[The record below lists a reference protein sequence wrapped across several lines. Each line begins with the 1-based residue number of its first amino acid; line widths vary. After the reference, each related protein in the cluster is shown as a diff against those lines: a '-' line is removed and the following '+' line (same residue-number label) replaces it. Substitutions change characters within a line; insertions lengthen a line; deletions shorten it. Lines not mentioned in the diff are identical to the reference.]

1 MKEKLK
7 LILDYANAN
16 NDCWLR
22 DKVQECLNE
31 LDNNSAV
38 TNDKQGEYYLDAH
51 ESHYREQKALIEKGL
66 LTETKL
72 G

>member
-31 LDNNSAV
+31 LE
-38 TNDKQGEYYLDAH
+38 GEYYLTEINNSH
-51 ESHYREQKALIEKGL
+51 E
-66 LTETKL
+66 
-72 G
+72 

>member
-31 LDNNSAV
+31 LE
-38 TNDKQGEYYLDAH
+38 GEYYLDAH

>member
-31 LDNNSAV
+31 LD
-38 TNDKQGEYYLDAH
+38 GEYYLTDA
-51 ESHYREQKALIEKGL
+51 EK
-66 LTETKL
+66 EDL
-72 G
+72 GSTAGEDGGNEAYNAWSVEFNK

>member
-7 LILDYANAN
+7 LILDYASVN
-16 NDCWLR
+16 NDLWLR

-31 LDNNSAV
+31 LE
-38 TNDKQGEYYLDAH
+38 GEYYLTDAH
-51 ESHYREQKALIEKGL
+51 ESHYQEQKALIEKGL